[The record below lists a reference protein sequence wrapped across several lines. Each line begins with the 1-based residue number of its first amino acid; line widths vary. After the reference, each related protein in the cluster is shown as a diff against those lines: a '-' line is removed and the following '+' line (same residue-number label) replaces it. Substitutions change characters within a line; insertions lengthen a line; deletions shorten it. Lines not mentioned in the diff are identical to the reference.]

1 VYTCPPVK
9 TLSSKRPDIIK
20 FSPKLLAD
28 RALLWIVGLVGYWSE
43 RLYDFQVDENDARLE
58 IAEDDGQR
66 KLLIVVARKHYFETV
81 RDYPLGNRRDLV
93 GVLTNEPWRYP
104 FEGHLL
110 LKIERLTE
118 QSHRVTSWVIKQEVL
133 DALRYPP
140 LFLVPESACVGL
152 QGPNEYILLNRLGS
166 LLNVGNS
173 FGSLVSAEG
182 QDNLFWRRL
191 FSEVS
196 DEAGQAPVL
205 SESKSTSILLVG
217 AGKAISSNITG
228 FYAGPK
234 SREVDLKAIIR
245 WLYPTTLVASIYLIF
260 STGLIASLVT
270 FQDIRINQMSE
281 ASEEASQLRK
291 SVREKERILQ
301 SLNTSLA
308 GHGDSSYGWDLLLDM
323 AKRGVLITGVRGGLS
338 SFEFFC
344 LHESATEIL
353 KLLQSDPRVSN
364 AALSSS
370 VRKEKGKDRFSVS
383 VQITQTDVGLYMQG
397 ADASTQFKIEED
409 LRNKTASSLERSR

>member
-1 VYTCPPVK
+1 
-9 TLSSKRPDIIK
+9 
-20 FSPKLLAD
+20 
-28 RALLWIVGLVGYWSE
+28 
-43 RLYDFQVDENDARLE
+43 
-58 IAEDDGQR
+58 
-66 KLLIVVARKHYFETV
+66 
-81 RDYPLGNRRDLV
+81 
-93 GVLTNEPWRYP
+93 
-104 FEGHLL
+104 
-110 LKIERLTE
+110 
-118 QSHRVTSWVIKQEVL
+118 
-133 DALRYPP
+133 
-140 LFLVPESACVGL
+140 
-152 QGPNEYILLNRLGS
+152 
-166 LLNVGNS
+166 
-173 FGSLVSAEG
+173 
-182 QDNLFWRRL
+182 
-191 FSEVS
+191 
-196 DEAGQAPVL
+196 
-205 SESKSTSILLVG
+205 
-217 AGKAISSNITG
+217 
-228 FYAGPK
+228 
-234 SREVDLKAIIR
+234 
-245 WLYPTTLVASIYLIF
+245 
-260 STGLIASLVT
+260 
-270 FQDIRINQMSE
+270 MSE